1 MNSVMKKIAA
11 AILCIAIMTIYTY
24 LLISF
29 KEVKHSVIQDIDV
42 FNEAIQKENNNDLI
56 IDLREQEDYEMEHI
70 DKSINMP
77 FDDDGVK
84 LLSYLKEK
92 KLHNKNIYLLCY
104 SGKRS
109 AKAFNLLSDKGFK
122 NINYITFGYEEYKE
136 SMGNNFIPETGPCPC
151 GE

>member
-84 LLSYLKEK
+84 LLSY
-92 KLHNKNIYLLCY
+92 
-104 SGKRS
+104 
-109 AKAFNLLSDKGFK
+109 F
-122 NINYITFGYEEYKE
+122 
-136 SMGNNFIPETGPCPC
+136 
-151 GE
+151 

>member
-77 FDDDGVK
+77 FDDGGVK
-84 LLSYLKEK
+84 LLSY
-92 KLHNKNIYLLCY
+92 
-104 SGKRS
+104 
-109 AKAFNLLSDKGFK
+109 F
-122 NINYITFGYEEYKE
+122 
-136 SMGNNFIPETGPCPC
+136 
-151 GE
+151 

>member
-1 MNSVMKKIAA
+1 MKKIAA

-84 LLSYLKEK
+84 LLSY
-92 KLHNKNIYLLCY
+92 
-104 SGKRS
+104 
-109 AKAFNLLSDKGFK
+109 F
-122 NINYITFGYEEYKE
+122 
-136 SMGNNFIPETGPCPC
+136 
-151 GE
+151 

>member
-77 FDDDGVK
+77 FDDGGVK
-84 LLSYLKEK
+84 LL
-92 KLHNKNIYLLCY
+92 CY
-104 SGKRS
+104 
-109 AKAFNLLSDKGFK
+109 F
-122 NINYITFGYEEYKE
+122 
-136 SMGNNFIPETGPCPC
+136 
-151 GE
+151 